1 MTTGG
6 FDLSGID
13 MGALLAQA
21 QSVQG
26 QLEAA
31 QNQLAESSFEGTAG
45 GGLVRATVTGTG
57 DLDALTIAPE
67 ALEGTDA
74 ETLADP
80 FAPAASRCARPS
92 PISSWLPS
100 RTPPSRP
107 TPCSSPSCHRCR
119 ASGSDPPPH
128 VRQEN

>member
-31 QNQLAESSFEGTAG
+31 QTQLAESSFEGTAG
-45 GGLVRATVTGTG
+45 GGLVRATVTGT
-57 DLDALTIAPE
+57 
-67 ALEGTDA
+67 
-74 ETLADP
+74 
-80 FAPAASRCARPS
+80 
-92 PISSWLPS
+92 
-100 RTPPSRP
+100 
-107 TPCSSPSCHRCR
+107 
-119 ASGSDPPPH
+119 
-128 VRQEN
+128 